1 MAVKRA
7 LITGI
12 TGQDGSYLA
21 ELLLGLDYEV
31 HGLYRSAEATEQSPA
46 IRRHHGAIQEYDVVA
61 QCIAEVSPHECYHL
75 AAETFIGAGA
85 ANEAATLHTN
95 VGGTW
100 NVLAAVREHA
110 PECRVFFP
118 GSAEMFG
125 AAETAPQD
133 ENTPL
138 RPRNVYG
145 VSKVAGYHLM
155 RVYRE
160 QHGLFACCGILYNHE
175 SPRRSPQFVTKK
187 IVDAAVRIKAG
198 VETRLLLGNLDAVR
212 DWGHARDY
220 VRAMWSMLQAEA
232 PDDYVVATGV
242 GHTVREFV
250 EAAFDA
256 VNSNWRAYVHCVPEF
271 WRPNEAVP
279 LVGNASKARNLLGW
293 RPEVGFTDLV
303 REMVAATS
311 TDLGERA
318 SL

>member
-1 MAVKRA
+1 MAGRVA

-12 TGQDGSYLA
+12 SGQDGSYLV
-21 ELLLGLDYEV
+21 ELLLTQGYEV
-31 HGLYRSAEATEQSPA
+31 HGLLRPGERAVANTRAYEADLSDAEA
-46 IRRHHGAIQEYDVVA
+46 IRTIVA
-61 QCIAEVSPHECYHL
+61 TVKPDECYHL
-75 AAETFIGAGA
+75 AAQTFVLGEEFPTIRTNVNG
-85 ANEAATLHTN
+85 TLH
-95 VGGTW
+95 
-100 NVLAAVREHA
+100 VLEALRHVT
-110 PECRVFFP
+110 PKCRVFFA
-118 GSAEMFG
+118 GSSEMFG
-125 AAETAPQD
+125 EPESAPQD
-133 ENTPL
+133 ETTPL

-250 EAAFDA
+250 ETAFDA

-293 RPEVGFTDLV
+293 QPEVGFADLV
-303 REMVAATS
+303 REMVAAS
-311 TDLGERA
+311 SIDLAGRA